1 LEDGEHLHYHAPTS
15 SQLDEIFTEI
25 GEDLRDIHLSM

>member
-1 LEDGEHLHYHAPTS
+1 MDDGERLHYHAPTS
-15 SQLDEIFTEI
+15 ADLDEIFTEI